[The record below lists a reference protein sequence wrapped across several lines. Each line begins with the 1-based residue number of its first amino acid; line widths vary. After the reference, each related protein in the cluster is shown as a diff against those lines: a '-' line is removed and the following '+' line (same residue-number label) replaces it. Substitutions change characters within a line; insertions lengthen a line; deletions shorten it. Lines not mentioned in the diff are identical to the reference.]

1 MLWAVRCCPRFEI
14 RNVEVGKRVVDE
26 AMHGPRLAEHVLVD
40 KSRDEVRRKG
50 DDKGLQR
57 EETDGL
63 LWEHIKY
70 DTNN

>member
-1 MLWAVRCCPRFEI
+1 M
-14 RNVEVGKRVVDE
+14 GKRVVDE

-57 EETDGL
+57 EEPDGYSESRLNMTLMINILPRATSFPPCKL
-63 LWEHIKY
+63 L
-70 DTNN
+70 